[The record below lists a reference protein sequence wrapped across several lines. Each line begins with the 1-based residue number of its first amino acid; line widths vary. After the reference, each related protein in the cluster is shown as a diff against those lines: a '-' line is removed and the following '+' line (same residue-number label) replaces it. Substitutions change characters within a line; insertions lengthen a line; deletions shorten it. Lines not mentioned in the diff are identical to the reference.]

1 MKVIAVL
8 GRKGGGGKTACSHLL
23 SLSFGLAGYKPV
35 LIQTDLRGST
45 PPMSAPGRPYWLFG
59 LDASQPKQSS
69 KTMQQVFDRAQKTD
83 GSIVVLDGGANRD
96 TIDEALAKR
105 ADLIIIPVA
114 DGPED
119 LEVGADDR
127 KHMEDL
133 LKDQGKAVPVRI
145 LLNRWPGRKAELEP
159 FLKDEYVVDF
169 MARTEGLRLATM
181 VPRLRS
187 AKTLLDHS
195 NPESGP
201 NVRKVG
207 RQLLEE
213 VTGLLKI
220 PADYQG

>member
-23 SLSFGLAGYKPV
+23 SLAFGLAGYKPV

-59 LDASQPKQSS
+59 LDASQPEQSS
-69 KTMQQVFDRAQKTD
+69 RTMKQVFDRAQKTQ

-96 TIDEALAKR
+96 AIDEGLAKR
-105 ADLIIIPVA
+105 SNLVIIPVA

-127 KHMEDL
+127 QHMEDL
-133 LKDQGKAVPVRI
+133 LKGQVPVRI

-187 AKTLLDHS
+187 AKALLDHS

-213 VTGLLKI
+213 VAGLLGI
-220 PADYQG
+220 SVEHLPSS